1 MKGVICAGG
10 SGSRLYPST
19 KVLNKHLLPVGGKPM
34 IYYPIGL
41 LMLLGVKEFLIVT
54 NAVDQDM
61 FERLL
66 GDGKKFGIVVT
77 IAVQTGDKGIL
88 GAIAAAEKFV
98 NHEQFY
104 CCLGDNIFFS
114 SELQNKLKPP
124 GDSRPNQIFLSPVS
138 DPGRFGVALK
148 NSEND
153 VIGFV
158 EKPSSP
164 VSYDA
169 VTGLYKFSE
178 YIFNHFNEIYPSIRG
193 ELEIIDLLSKLLE
206 TNDLSSVHLGRG
218 MFWIDAGTP
227 ADFAFADSA
236 IRDFESRNGC
246 LICSPE
252 EIAYRL
258 GLISVDEFGGQVRA
272 MPESAYKK
280 SLQRVLNERV

>member
-1 MKGVICAGG
+1 MKGVICAAG

-19 KVLNKHLLPVGGKPM
+19 KVLNKHLLSVGGKPM

-41 LMLLGVKEFLIVT
+41 LMLLGVKDFLIVT
-54 NAVDQDM
+54 NAADQDM

-66 GDGKKFGIVVT
+66 GDGKKFGILIT
-77 IAVQTGDKGIL
+77 IVVQTGGKGIL

-98 NHEQFY
+98 NQGQFY

-114 SELQNKLKPP
+114 SDLQNILMAP
-124 GDSRPNQIFLSPVS
+124 GDWRSNQIFLSPVS
-138 DPGRFGVALK
+138 DPRRFGVALK

-158 EKPSSP
+158 EKPSTP

-178 YIFNHFNEIYPSIRG
+178 DVFNYFNEIPPSVRG

-206 TNDLSSVHLGRG
+206 TDDLSSVHLGRG

-236 IRDFESRNGC
+236 IRDLESRNGC

-258 GLISVDEFGGQVRA
+258 GLISVDEFGRQIRA
-272 MPESAYKK
+272 MPESAYKI